1 MGQRT
6 RASDK
11 PKIVVVG
18 GGTGSFTVLTGL
30 KRYPVDLTAVV
41 AMTDSGGSSGVLRD
55 EFGHLP
61 PGDVRQCLIAL
72 SPDERPTQT
81 LRDLFSYRFDKGAG
95 LDGHSFGNLFLTAL
109 TEITGGADKAIAEAG
124 RILGIVGQV
133 LPVTL
138 TNAQLCAR
146 LEDGSEIVGEANI
159 DVRKA
164 GATSS
169 IDYVYLTPKALAHPP
184 AVQALEEA
192 AAIVIGPG
200 DLYTSLI
207 PNLLV
212 EGVPEAIERSRA
224 KVVFVCNLMTKRG
237 ESDGYKASDF
247 VGEANIDVRKASA
260 TSSIDY
266 VYLTPKAFAHPPA
279 VQALEEAAAIV
290 IGPGDLYT
298 SLIPNLL
305 VEGVPEAI
313 ERSPAKV
320 VFVCN
325 LMTKRGESDGYRA
338 SDFVGEVLHYLGPR
352 PRLDYVILNNASFPQ
367 RLLRRYA
374 LQHAH
379 PVESD
384 VEACR
389 RLVRQVVE
397 APMLAAGTLLRHDAD
412 KLAATIMQIAKKGRA
427 APVYARKAA
436 PSPGARQR

>member
-1 MGQRT
+1 MRI
-6 RASDK
+6 SDK

-18 GGTGSFTVLTGL
+18 GGTGSFTVLSGL

-169 IDYVYLTPKALAHPP
+169 IDYVYLTPQALAHPP

-212 EGVPEAIERSRA
+212 EGVPEAIARSRA

-237 ESDGYKASDF
+237 ES
-247 VGEANIDVRKASA
+247 E
-260 TSSIDY
+260 
-266 VYLTPKAFAHPPA
+266 
-279 VQALEEAAAIV
+279 
-290 IGPGDLYT
+290 
-298 SLIPNLL
+298 
-305 VEGVPEAI
+305 
-313 ERSPAKV
+313 
-320 VFVCN
+320 
-325 LMTKRGESDGYRA
+325 GYRA
-338 SDFVGEVLHYLGPR
+338 SDFVGEVLRYMGPR
-352 PRLDYVILNNASFPQ
+352 PHLDYVVLNNAGFPT

-389 RLVRQVVE
+389 QLVRQVVE
-397 APMLAAGTLLRHDAD
+397 APLLAAGTLLRHDAA
-412 KLAATIMQIAKKGRA
+412 KLAATIMEIAKKRRA
-427 APVYARKAA
+427 ARVYASKATPA
-436 PSPGARQR
+436 P